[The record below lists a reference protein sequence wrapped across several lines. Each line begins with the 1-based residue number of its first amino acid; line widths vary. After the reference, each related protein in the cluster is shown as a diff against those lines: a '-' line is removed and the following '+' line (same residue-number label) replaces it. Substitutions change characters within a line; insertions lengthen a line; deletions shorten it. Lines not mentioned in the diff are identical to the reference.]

1 MLYALLPT
9 VLAAGGLFDF
19 DATLPLMA
27 VQFVVL
33 ALVLN
38 AVFYKPLGKVL
49 DDRAEYIRSKQED
62 AKERLQ
68 KIKLS
73 TSEYEKALA
82 DARREAQSIVAA
94 AQAEAQKTATEAVTA
109 AQRQAQAEREAA
121 QAEIDRQRQEAMA
134 TLDGQVDA
142 LANQIVR
149 KLLGYELG

>member
-1 MLYALLPT
+1 MLSALFPT
-9 VLAAGGLFDF
+9 LLAAGGLFDF

-27 VQFVVL
+27 VQFIIL

-49 DDRAEYIRSKQED
+49 DERADYIRTKQLD
-62 AKERLQ
+62 AKERLE

-73 TSEYEKALA
+73 TSEYEQSLA
-82 DARREAQSIVAA
+82 EARREAQSVIAA
-94 AQAEAQKTATEAVTA
+94 AQAEAQKTATAAVTQ

-121 QAEIDRQRQEAMA
+121 QAEIDRQRQSAA
-134 TLDGQVDA
+134 SALDDQVEA
-142 LANQIVR
+142 LASQIVR